1 LDRFVFHQNN
11 FLTAE
16 HQTVSEEE
24 APKIEFPCDYPIK
37 VLGEAHPE
45 LHSHIYQVME
55 THAPGFDR
63 TKITIRD
70 SSKGRWQSMTL
81 VITATGKPQLEEIFA
96 ELKTN
101 SRVKM
106 VL

>member
-1 LDRFVFHQNN
+1 M
-11 FLTAE
+11 TTE
-16 HQTVSEEE
+16 T

-37 VLGEAHPE
+37 ILGEAHAE
-45 LHSHIYQVME
+45 LRAHVLTVMD

-63 TKITIRD
+63 TKISIRD
-70 SSKGRWQSMTL
+70 SSKGRWQSMTV
-81 VITATGKPQLEEIFA
+81 VIIATGKPQIDAIFA
-96 ELKTN
+96 SLKTS

>member
-1 LDRFVFHQNN
+1 
-11 FLTAE
+11 LTTE
-16 HQTVSEEE
+16 T

-37 VLGEAHPE
+37 ILGEAHAE
-45 LHSHIYQVME
+45 LRAHVLTVMG

-63 TKITIRD
+63 TKISIRD
-70 SSKGRWQSMTL
+70 SSKGRWQSMTV
-81 VITATGKPQLEEIFA
+81 VIIATGKPQIDAIFA
-96 ELKTN
+96 SLKTS